1 MSTFPGLFVTL
12 FVFSL
17 ALFLFFL
24 SPFAGVW
31 ALRFEKVL
39 FWGVFRSV
47 PQVFSMQWF
56 LSGYSVLS
64 DTVQVRACSRVK
76 SCNWFLNDHGSS
88 IFTYVRWYLFLTLF
102 LFLFSAIDFCC
113 RYALLVFCGV
123 VHESFVILMSPSE
136 AFAFILVFSLPK
148 SHFQTW
154 WRFNGNFSC
163 SLPVTFVYF
172 CCFFFS
178 FLMPY
183 TFADDFKVKW
193 FLDVLIFHVYDAN

>member
-17 ALFLFFL
+17 ALFYFFSL
-24 SPFAGVW
+24 LLLG
-31 ALRFEKVL
+31 FERWDLKKCCFEAFFDPYL
-39 FWGVFRSV
+39 K
-47 PQVFSMQWF
+47 F
-56 LSGYSVLS
+56 LVCSDFYRGYSVLS
-64 DTVQVRACSRVK
+64 DTGQVRACSRVK
-76 SCNWFLNDHGSS
+76 SCNWFLNGLGSS

-102 LFLFSAIDFCC
+102 PFLFSAIDFCC

-172 CCFFFS
+172 CWFFFH

-193 FLDVLIFHVYDAN
+193 FLDVLIFHVYHAN